1 MITHRKLLWQ
11 PLPSST
17 GLSWCPNL
25 RSFKD
30 EEKGREEDKHE
41 EEGDEKKEKLIQKYI
56 QDWL

>member
-11 PLPSST
+11 PLHSST

-41 EEGDEKKEKLIQKYI
+41 EEGAEKREKSVKKYTQI
-56 QDWL
+56 